1 MIQVKFLKTGFIALC
16 LQFIC
21 LIGFGQQKSYSVYPI
36 AFYNVENLFD
46 TERDTTVLDEEFTPS
61 GGMNWTPDKYRK
73 KQEKLASVLSQIG
86 RRNCPV
92 GPALIGLSEIEN
104 RKVLEDL
111 VNQPSLAENNY
122 QIVHYDSPDRRG
134 IDVALL
140 YNPALFRYVDSQVL
154 GYKIPSR
161 PDYVTRDVLL
171 VKGVIANELVHIFV
185 NHWPSRFGGKSS
197 ELREFAASIV
207 KSAVDS
213 IYHKN
218 PNSKIIIMGDLND
231 DPVDISVRETLGA
244 KSRRENVVQGE
255 LYNTMY
261 KHYSK
266 GIGSLGYQ
274 AKWSLFDQIIVSEPL
289 LGEDR
294 KTLKFWKSEIYNPE
308 YLITK
313 DGRYKGYPLRTFS
326 GNLFQNGYSDH
337 FPVLIYLLKEV
348 EL

>member
-1 MIQVKFLKTGFIALC
+1 MSLSFLKRSYFLLAL
-16 LQFIC
+16 LSIC
-21 LIGFGQQKSYSVYPI
+21 FHTNGQQKSYSVYPI

-46 TERDTTVLDEEFTPS
+46 TERDTTIQDEEFTAS

-73 KQEKLASVLSQIG
+73 KQEKIASVLNSIG
-86 RRNCPV
+86 RKHCPA
-92 GPALIGLSEIEN
+92 GPVIIGLSEVEN

-111 VNQPSLAENNY
+111 VKQPALVENKY
-122 QIVHYDSPDRRG
+122 EIVHYESPDRRG

-140 YNPALFRYVDSQVL
+140 YNPALFRYINSKVL
-154 GYKIPSR
+154 GYKLASKPE
-161 PDYVTRDVLL
+161 YVTRDVLL
-171 VKGVIANELVHIFV
+171 VKGVIANEIVHVFV

-197 ELREFAASIV
+197 ELREHSASIV
-207 KSAVDS
+207 KAAVDS
-213 IYHKN
+213 IYSKN
-218 PNSKIIIMGDLND
+218 PKSKIIIMGDLND
-231 DPVDISVRETLGA
+231 DPVDVSVKDVLGA
-244 KSRRENVVQGE
+244 KGKIENVKTGE

-261 KHYSK
+261 KHYIK

-274 AKWSLFDQIIVSEPL
+274 AKWSLFDQIIVSESL
-289 LGEDR
+289 LGQDR

-337 FPVLIYLLKEV
+337 FPVLIYLLKEL
-348 EL
+348 E